1 MRKDHQLH
9 PRPTAV
15 QAEWSP
21 ATYGALVRFAS
32 KRLLPLLGKGA
43 GLARAAPRSLP
54 PPGAAGVL
62 GGTPAEE
69 ARARF
74 GLLQL
79 FNEAVSTMF
88 RFVFTG
94 CALCPIAPIAPC
106 TDCPNCPMHRLPIAP
121 TLSLPRYTEPILTQ
135 VHRPDPNLT
144 QVHRPDPNL
153 TQVHRA

>member
-1 MRKDHQLH
+1 MRKAHQLH
-9 PRPTAV
+9 PRPTAL

-32 KRLLPLLGKGA
+32 KRLRPLLGKGA
-43 GLARAAPRSLP
+43 GLDSAAPRSLP
-54 PPGAAGVL
+54 PPGAAGLL
-62 GGTPAEE
+62 GGTSAEE

-94 CALCPIAPIAPC
+94 LG
-106 TDCPNCPMHRLPIAP
+106 LG
-121 TLSLPRYTEPILTQ
+121 
-135 VHRPDPNLT
+135 
-144 QVHRPDPNL
+144 
-153 TQVHRA
+153 

>member
-1 MRKDHQLH
+1 MRKAHQFH
-9 PRPTAV
+9 PLPTTV

-32 KRLLPLLGKGA
+32 KRLRPLLGKGA
-43 GLARAAPRSLP
+43 GLASAAPRSLP

-62 GGTPAEE
+62 GGTTAEE

-106 TDCPNCPMHRLPIAP
+106 TDWPHCANPNR
-121 TLSLPRYTEPILTQ
+121 TQ
-135 VHRPDPNLT
+135 VHRPDPYPGT
-144 QVHRPDPNL
+144 PTR
-153 TQVHRA
+153 T

>member
-1 MRKDHQLH
+1 MLRILC
-9 PRPTAV
+9 PCLSGEA
-15 QAEWSP
+15 AGE
-21 ATYGALVRFAS
+21 GEE
-32 KRLLPLLGKGA
+32 PLLGKGA
-43 GLARAAPRSLP
+43 GLASAAPRSLP

-62 GGTPAEE
+62 GGTTAEE

-106 TDCPNCPMHRLPIAP
+106 TNCPFRQP
-121 TLSLPRYTEPILTQ
+121 
-135 VHRPDPNLT
+135 
-144 QVHRPDPNL
+144 
-153 TQVHRA
+153 